1 MKPDKKRI
9 IAECDWAIQKITD
22 FGFLTMTSR
31 KFFQDVKELL
41 TVKKRNGRAGT
52 DLHNH

>member
-22 FGFLTMTSR
+22 YGFLTMTSR

-41 TVKKRNGRAGT
+41 EEKRKQVRKKEEG
-52 DLHNH
+52 L